1 MRNIF
6 IEIEYDGTAY
16 KGWQK
21 QKGFVTVAGEIERTI
36 KEVFDVDTNLIG
48 ASRTDA
54 KVHAKGQCANF
65 FMPLNIEVSRLKK
78 IINSN
83 LPKDIAIVGI
93 AEKPEDFSARFSAKG
108 KHYRYIIN
116 NAETHSPF
124 TSRYS
129 LFYSGHLDVEAM
141 KRVAFYFE
149 GTIDFAALAANA
161 KKDVGTIRTVDSVTV
176 SQNGHEIFIDVYGK
190 SFLYKM
196 VRTMAGLIFDV
207 GRKSLTVD
215 QVKFI
220 LDSKDRS
227 NARKTLSGSGLYL
240 MKVYY

>member
-6 IEIEYDGTAY
+6 IEVEYDGTDY

-36 KEVFDVDTNLIG
+36 KDVFNIETKLTG

-54 KVHAKGQCANF
+54 KVHARGQCANF
-65 FMPLNIEVSRLKK
+65 LMPLNIEVSRLKK

-93 AEKPEDFSARFSAKG
+93 AEKPKDFSARFSAKG

-116 NAETHSPF
+116 NAETHCPF

-141 KRVAFYFE
+141 KRVAVCFE
-149 GTIDFAALAANA
+149 GTKDFAALAANA
-161 KKDVGTIRTVDSVTV
+161 KIDVGTVRTVDSVTV
-176 SQNGHEIFIDVYGK
+176 TQKGFEIHIDVYGK

-207 GRKSLTVD
+207 GKKSLSEE
-215 QVKFI
+215 QVSVI
-220 LDSKDRS
+220 LESKDRAK
-227 NARKTLSGSGLYL
+227 ARKTLSGSGLYL